1 MDFLNYD
8 EPFFPRAQRSVRSK
22 IEQFFGGCSADGQRK
37 HSLTLPSY
45 CEGGLGK
52 CPPPPSTHGRFVWS
66 SCPLER
72 RLEIRELK

>member
-45 CEGGLGK
+45 CEGGLGNVHPRLARTDDLSGPAAHLK
-52 CPPPPSTHGRFVWS
+52 DVWK
-66 SCPLER
+66 LEN
-72 RLEIRELK
+72 